1 MNGSHCFRN
10 TGAVAAALLLLSLT
24 SHPAPAQTS
33 RNITLLSR
41 VHSYKEYSACW
52 SYVHHDGREY
62 AILGATNGASIV
74 RLTDP
79 THPVE
84 VAFIP
89 LKDTSWHE
97 MKQYR
102 QHVYISTDGLHTG
115 TRALEILDM
124 GDPDRPKR
132 VGSFN
137 TDLGFIHTVT
147 VDEDRGL
154 LYLNG
159 MPPEEHEA
167 LRASKRDAAMRGDVE
182 IMRHPEGPGFGS
194 MHIYS
199 LADPERPVEVG
210 HYGEYV
216 HDLHVRGT
224 RGYASLVYDGF
235 LAVLDLSDP
244 SDPKEIHRFHSP
256 RFFTHSAWTSADER
270 YLYICDEMSGPRSL
284 SAWDIGDIQ
293 NPVPVWAHEALPRHI
308 PHNPRVRGN
317 DLFLSHYTAGV
328 RVWDLSNPAWPVEY
342 GFYDTFDSFDGGF
355 YGNWEVAPY
364 FPSGIFVISDIN
376 SGLYVFRMEPKRHGI
391 VRGTVRDQTS
401 GAPLAGA
408 TITAQ
413 PGGMTVRSGFD
424 GRFAMALDAPGS
436 YTLTVTAF
444 RYQAGTFSPA
454 GVTVGSDET
463 ILAALPRSDAG
474 FIEGTVTAS
483 GGDPLSDAELVLEGT
498 PSRGT
503 SDATGRFRI
512 EPVPAGAYV
521 LRCLRPGFAPE
532 RRDVTLDASGV
543 TSDFTLLPAA
553 FYDDAETDRG
563 WKLQISKDDAVTG
576 RWIRDVPVGSGVP
589 SFFQPQPGADH
600 TPGTGT
606 RCFVTGN
613 FPDPF
618 NPFAGSVTEGKTTLT
633 SPSLSVEGL
642 ADPRLGFWRWYTN
655 EWPAI
660 FFAVEDALMTQIS
673 GDGGR
678 SWITVDS
685 SLRTTNAW
693 EYVEIRVRD
702 WLPSASSVQ
711 VRVVAEDGGMEPS
724 LVEAAL
730 DDFAVYSGGGGSARL
745 APSMARGSS
754 LEPLPFSLRRSGP
767 NPSRDGSA
775 RASLSL
781 RRPAA
786 VDAEVFDVH
795 GRLVR
800 SLRMGTLPAGTH
812 EVAWGGRLRDGS
824 PALSGLY
831 WMRVRAGS
839 ENAALRIVVTR

>member
-1 MNGSHCFRN
+1 MDRPPRFRN
-10 TGAVAAALLLLSLT
+10 PGTLAAFLLLLSLT
-24 SHPAPAQTS
+24 SQPAPAQTS
-33 RNITLLSR
+33 RNITLLS
-41 VHSYKEYSACW
+41 HLDSYKEYSACW
-52 SYVHHDGREY
+52 SYVHDDGREY
-62 AILGATNGASIV
+62 AILGATSGASIV

-89 LKDTSWHE
+89 LKETFWHE

-102 QHVYISTDGLHTG
+102 HYVYISTDGLHTG

-124 GDPDRPKR
+124 SDPDRPKR

-147 VDEDRGL
+147 VDAERGF
-154 LYLNG
+154 LYLSG
-159 MPPEEHEA
+159 MPPEEEEA
-167 LRASKRDAAMRGDVE
+167 HRASKRDAVLRGDDDVA
-182 IMRHPEGPGFGS
+182 RHPDGPGIGS

-216 HDLHVRGT
+216 HDIHVIGT
-224 RGYASLVYDGF
+224 RGFASLIFDGY

-244 SDPKEIHRFHSP
+244 SDPKEITRFRSP
-256 RFFTHSAWTSADER
+256 RFFTHSAWTNADER

-284 SAWDIGDIQ
+284 SAWDISDIQ
-293 NPVPVWAHEALPRHI
+293 NPVPAWTHEALPRHI

-328 RVWDLSNPAWPVEY
+328 RVWDLANPAWPVEY
-342 GFYDTFDSFDGGF
+342 GYYDTFDSFDGGF

-364 FPSGIFVISDIN
+364 FPSGIFIISDIN
-376 SGLYVFRMEPKRHGI
+376 SGLYVFRVEPRHHGI
-391 VRGTVRDQTS
+391 VRGTVQDEVS

-424 GRFAMALDAPGS
+424 GRFAMALDAPNS
-436 YTLTVTAF
+436 YTLTVTAL
-444 RYQAGTFSPA
+444 RYQTGTFSPA
-454 GVTVGSDET
+454 GVALGSDET
-463 ILAALPRSDAG
+463 ILAALHRADVG
-474 FIEGTVTAS
+474 FIEGTVTTS
-483 GGDPLSDAELVLEGT
+483 GVGPLDAAELVLEGT
-498 PSRGT
+498 PFRGT
-503 SDATGRFRI
+503 SDAAGHYRI
-512 EPVPAGAYV
+512 DPVPVGPYV
-521 LRCLRPGFAPE
+521 LRCLRPGFAPG
-532 RRDVTLDASGV
+532 RREVTLAASGT
-543 TSDFTLLPAA
+543 TSNFALMPAT
-553 FYDDAETDRG
+553 FYDDVETDRG
-563 WKLQISKDDAVTG
+563 WKLQISKDDAATG
-576 RWIRDVPVGSGVP
+576 RWIRDVPTGSGSP

-600 TPGTGT
+600 TPGAGT

-618 NPFAGSVTEGKTTLT
+618 NPLAGSVTDGKTTLT
-633 SPSLSVEGL
+633 SPSLPIGGIV
-642 ADPRLGFWRWYTN
+642 DPRIGFWRWYTN

-660 FFAVEDALMTQIS
+660 FFAVEDALVTQIS

-702 WLPSASSVQ
+702 RLPTATSVQ
-711 VRVVAEDGGMEPS
+711 VRIVAEDGGLEPS

-730 DDFAVYSGGGGSARL
+730 DDFAVYSGEGGGARFATSSARVG
-745 APSMARGSS
+745 GSE
-754 LEPLPFSLRRSGP
+754 LIPFSLRRSGP
-767 NPSRDGSA
+767 NPSRGGVS
-775 RASLSL
+775 ASLSL
-781 RRPAA
+781 GHPAW
-786 VDAEVFDVH
+786 VGAEVFDVH

-800 SLRMGTLPAGTH
+800 SLEMGTLPAGTH
-812 EVAWGGRLRDGS
+812 EIAWDGRLRDGS
-824 PALSGLY
+824 PAFSGVY

-839 ENAALRIVVTR
+839 ENSTLRIVVTR